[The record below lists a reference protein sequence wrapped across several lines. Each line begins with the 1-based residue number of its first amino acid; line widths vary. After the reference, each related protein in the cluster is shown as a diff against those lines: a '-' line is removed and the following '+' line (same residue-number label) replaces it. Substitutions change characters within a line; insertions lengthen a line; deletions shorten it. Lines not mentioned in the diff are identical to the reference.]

1 MQERVKVLSD
11 IVHELQRARD
21 ENIPHMNAIN
31 QLSDRIVSEEKLTVS
46 NRVSCGEFLLKYFTL
61 CSSVYGFMI
70 ILVSN
75 TEIVTVVLQL

>member
-1 MQERVKVLSD
+1 MSD

-46 NRVSCGEFLLKYFTL
+46 NRVCFGEILLKCFTL
-61 CSSVYGFMI
+61 YSPVYGVMI

-75 TEIVTVVLQL
+75 TEIITVLLQL